1 MTLIRHAAL
10 LLILCLFAGLSC
22 LAQDACELTLNRAS
36 EEFSAGHFYSIP
48 GLLKECLDQ
57 NQNEEWRQRA
67 YLLLAETYLLLEDP
81 IGAED
86 SYLKL
91 LRSNP
96 EYVTREE
103 TDPIDLVYL
112 SKKFT
117 ATPVFSVHG
126 RIGPNVSPIRVI
138 NDVTIGGETS
148 TRQEYTFRPG
158 WQAAVGLDYHYNERI
173 AVSAELNYAFTAFKY
188 RNTNLFGDGKDIVEF
203 TDRQNWVTVPVM
215 VKYSDITGRI
225 RPYGFAGYSLNLL
238 LSDHGNVTVMNRDQ
252 KIDEPAL
259 NTEDGESP
267 SLVMTNKREL
277 VNRAFVLGGGVKFKQ
292 KLNYIFVELR
302 YSVGLTNVVNGNNRY
317 DEQTMR
323 WPYVDDDFRMDN
335 LAISVG
341 YIHPFYKP
349 RKLKKAK
356 TKSVLR
362 KIKKGSHATH

>member
-1 MTLIRHAAL
+1 MTLMRKSL
-10 LLILCLFAGLSC
+10 LLFTMGLLSGFLCLG
-22 LAQDACELTLNRAS
+22 QDQCELALNRAS
-36 EEFSAGHFYSIP
+36 EEFNAGHFYSIP

-57 NQNEEWRQRA
+57 NQNQAWRQRA

-103 TDPIDLVYL
+103 LDPIDLVYL

-117 ATPVFSVHG
+117 ATPIFSIRGHF
-126 RIGPNVSPIRVI
+126 GPNVSPIRVI
-138 NDVTIGGETS
+138 HDVKISGES
-148 TRQEYTFRPG
+148 FSRQKYSFRPG
-158 WQAAVGLDYHYNERI
+158 WQAGVGLDYHYTDRVAI
-173 AVSAELNYAFTAFKY
+173 SAGVNYAFTTFNY
-188 RNTNLFGDGKDIVEF
+188 RNTDLFGRGRDVVEF
-203 TDRQNWVTVPVM
+203 TDKQNWFMIPV
-215 VKYSDITGRI
+215 VLKYSVVAGRI
-225 RPYGFAGYSLNLL
+225 RPYVLAGYSANLL
-238 LSDHGNVTVMNRDQ
+238 LSDNGSITVTNRDQ
-252 KIDEPAL
+252 KVGEEGL
-259 NTEDGESP
+259 NSEDSDSP
-267 SLVMTNKREL
+267 TLVFTNKRQFFNQS
-277 VNRAFVLGGGVKFKQ
+277 VVLGGGITLKQ
-292 KLNYIFVELR
+292 KLNYLFVELR
-302 YSVGLTNVVNGNNRY
+302 YSVGLNNVVNGANRY

-362 KIKKGSHATH
+362 KIKKGSNAGR